1 MKKLVLLVFLLFNLH
16 VSVAQSYIFYL
27 HGRIIENQGPYA
39 VEKVNGYGAYLYY
52 NILDSLKQKKFT
64 VISEVRPM
72 NTDVK
77 LYALKVKNQIDSLLK
92 RGVKAENITVIGAS
106 KGSYIAMYVS
116 TYAKNKA
123 LNFVF
128 MAACSEH
135 MSESEKDLDVYGNVL
150 SIYEKSDGPGSCL
163 ALKKQSTGI
172 QHFKEVELSTG
183 LKHGFLFKPLNA
195 WVQPALNWADHKF
208 N

>member
-1 MKKLVLLVFLLFNLH
+1 MKKIMLLVFLFFNLQ
-16 VSVAQSYIFYL
+16 VGLAQSYIFYL
-27 HGRIIENQGPYA
+27 HGRIIETQGPNA
-39 VEKVNGYGAYLYY
+39 IEKVNGYGAYLYY
-52 NILDSLKQKKFT
+52 DILDSLKQKKFT

-77 LYALKVKNQIDSLLK
+77 VYALKVKNQIDSLLQ

-128 MAACSEH
+128 MAACSDQ
-135 MSESEKDLDVYGNVL
+135 MSESEKDLNVYGNIL

-172 QHFKEVELSTG
+172 QHFKEVELTTG
-183 LKHGFLFKPLNA
+183 LKHGFIFKPLKV
-195 WVQPALNWADHKF
+195 WVQPALTWAEHKYD
-208 N
+208 

>member
-64 VISEVRPM
+64 VIS
-72 NTDVK
+72 
-77 LYALKVKNQIDSLLK
+77 DSLLK